1 MFWIS
6 FFPQFWES
14 LLLFSLFLCTKAPK
28 CQASGE
34 DRRHILGAGCGAVSL
49 LNASQAVRSMPSTVL
64 PSTFHRLEAAVT
76 DADSQGAN
84 LAALPWAPEGK
95 RWRREE
101 TKPSL
106 QRCWRMP
113 RDLYSAEGGQHPP
126 AICIPSLLR
135 TYLFVVGVHSSAGGS
150 VCFVA
155 GSVFESS
162 ALASRW
168 LALMLSSVSALSL
181 LTSVDLPL
189 QRFVPVIL
197 LSALLWL
204 WFVFLINWGEL
215 SSCLYPWKPEP
226 WVLNH

>member
-6 FFPQFWES
+6 FFPGLRVPAALFPFPVYQGSQVPS
-14 LLLFSLFLCTKAPK
+14 LWRGSKAHPWSWMRGRVSAER
-28 CQASGE
+28 QPSRPLDAEYGAS
-34 DRRHILGAGCGAVSL
+34 IA
-49 LNASQAVRSMPSTVL
+49 
-64 PSTFHRLEAAVT
+64 FHRLEAAVT

-95 RWRREE
+95 RWRMEE

-106 QRCWRMP
+106 RSCWRMP
-113 RDLYSAEGGQHPP
+113 RDLHSAEGGQHPP

-135 TYLFVVGVHSSAGGS
+135 RYLYIVGVHSSAGGS

-168 LALMLSSVSALSL
+168 LALNVIQYLCAEPTDLRW
-181 LTSVDLPL
+181 LTFAEVC
-189 QRFVPVIL
+189 
-197 LSALLWL
+197 
-204 WFVFLINWGEL
+204 
-215 SSCLYPWKPEP
+215 SCDPT
-226 WVLNH
+226 